1 MTEDHSRPRRPAAGP
16 PAPTQPRASLFGPG
30 AEADGR
36 NDALSVCVT
45 VTVSERR
52 YAAELEPAAAGNGVS
67 IYALNGST
75 VVARARGWF
84 AEGVLTATALP
95 HDVRVALQNALADV
109 VGEERSRRVQRQSDM
124 SILLGAASTMGLPAH
139 ATPAGEV
146 SFEFLSQLND
156 ALAPADYL
164 LEDRLRDVDFVLW
177 TMEESGEVSAF
188 ALATLE
194 KSEQGDRLEIALPD
208 RRREPREAREVV
220 ELCGIGPGDLPAL
233 REMQQPEAAEQP
245 PARDFLHQHM
255 QGAGVEFVAVDAR
268 RLRAAPRAERAEPQP
283 LRRAQIRARAGEAYP
298 QPVMGKAIEQ
308 FRSVC
313 PPGSHHRAVS

>member
-164 LEDRLRDVDFVLW
+164 LQDRLRDVDFVLW

-208 RRREPREAREVV
+208 RRREPREVPLRVLLESALILAQRQRVKRV
-220 ELCGIGPGDLPAL
+220 AL
-233 REMQQPEAAEQP
+233 RAHRDWQRELAAIVFGTEAAQVGP
-245 PARDFLHQHM
+245 DLCVF
-255 QGAGVEFVAVDAR
+255 GV
-268 RLRAAPRAERAEPQP
+268 P
-283 LRRAQIRARAGEAYP
+283 
-298 QPVMGKAIEQ
+298 
-308 FRSVC
+308 S
-313 PPGSHHRAVS
+313 